1 MANVPGDLKYSKTH
15 EWVKVDGDIA
25 TIGIT
30 DHAQAELGDI
40 TYLDLPEAGRML
52 QHEEQF
58 GEVESVK
65 AVSELF
71 APLSGEVVEA
81 NTAIAETT
89 EVVNEDPFGKGWL
102 DKSAL
107 GRSDRISVLAGCAG
121 LCKVCGRGGALAGDV
136 HQQYR
141 RRPRRNVGRHWHPP
155 I

>member
-81 NTAIAETT
+81 NSAIAETT

-102 DKSAL
+102 IKV
-107 GRSDRISVLAGCAG
+107 RLADPTELASLLDAAG
-121 LCKVCGRGGALAGDV
+121 YTKFAEEGA
-136 HQQYR
+136 H
-141 RRPRRNVGRHWHPP
+141 
-155 I
+155 